1 MPFRRL
7 GGGMATTSSRLS
19 SRRALEIPIQGT
31 VTQPWYVFEY
41 NREAVMRGLVVVFAL
56 VLLGVPLWRI
66 VKRTGLPP
74 VLSLL
79 AFVPVANVIFVWVF
93 AFMEW
98 PALKQPPTS

>member
-1 MPFRRL
+1 
-7 GGGMATTSSRLS
+7 
-19 SRRALEIPIQGT
+19 
-31 VTQPWYVFEY
+31 
-41 NREAVMRGLVVVFAL
+41 MRGLMFILLL

-79 AFVPVANVIFVWVF
+79 AFVPAANVIFVWVF

-98 PALKQPPTS
+98 PALKHDPAK